1 MIAENWFLMLPKQE
15 NYALARRLGV
25 EGLLRSN
32 LKERAR
38 RGGASYEQRHNGEVQ
53 IGFKY
58 LGRELLVSFPQ
69 GTIETRNGQGPI
81 PLREEILVLHYLET
95 ASGAPLAERWAS
107 FSEIPGGAF
116 YHSVFL
122 MRCKSPLVKFFGE
135 DPEALLSVAREAG
148 GEPLILGDIGVKI
161 RAFPFV
167 ALALVLWRGDA
178 EFPAE
183 GSILFDASVNDYL
196 PVEDTVILAESVVW
210 KLIKA
215 GQR

>member
-1 MIAENWFLMLPKQE
+1 MLPKQE
-15 NYALARRLGV
+15 NYTLARRMAVESLGQ
-25 EGLLRSN
+25 SN
-32 LKERAR
+32 LQERSA
-38 RGGASYEQRHNGEVQ
+38 RGGAWYTQGPDGEIQV
-53 IGFKY
+53 GFRY

-81 PLREEILVLHYLET
+81 SPREEILILHYLET
-95 ASGAPLAERWAS
+95 ASGAPLVKKWAS
-107 FSEIPGGAF
+107 FSEIPGAAF

-135 DPEALLSVAREAG
+135 DPEALLSVAKEVG
-148 GEPLILGDIGVKI
+148 GEPLNLGDIGVKI

-167 ALALVLWRGDA
+167 SLALVLWRGDA

-183 GSILFDASVNDYL
+183 GSILFDASVNEYL
-196 PVEDTVILAESVVW
+196 PVEDTVILAETIVW
-210 KLIKA
+210 KLIKT